1 MKLETVQDFKKAW
14 STYYLVALSILAIV
28 ETFVQSLVPFIG
40 PYGAPALAVVAVI
53 GAVLRALPQPN
64 KKNKDNKKVK

>member
-28 ETFVQSLVPFIG
+28 ETFVQSLAPLIG
-40 PYGAPALAVVAVI
+40 PYGAPALVAVTVVGI
-53 GAVLRALPQPN
+53 VLRSLPQPD
-64 KKNKDNKKVK
+64 KKNKDSKKVK